1 MKSHY
6 DYIITG
12 AGLAGLSLLMRM
24 MEDPF
29 FDAAQIL
36 VIDAAKKNNNDRT
49 WCFWEKDAGIFEPI
63 VIKKW
68 DHVSFIA
75 PTFASEL
82 NLSPFTYK
90 MIRGIDLYTYVLE
103 KAATKSNI
111 SICTE
116 RVISVNTSISGASV
130 VLENQTLT
138 ALKVFN
144 SILFEPAN
152 VLAQKASDYF
162 LWQHFKG
169 FEIKTTSPVFN
180 ETVATLMD
188 FTVNQQQGTTFMYVM
203 PTSSTTALVEYT
215 LFTPSI
221 LDSKT
226 YDEAITTY
234 IQKTYGS
241 IDYEVT
247 HQEFGQIPMTS
258 YSFVRGAGNI
268 VNIGVAGGQVKGSSG
283 YAFHFIQ
290 EKTKAI
296 VSDVVAGKN
305 PLRSVSFT
313 QKKFQLYD
321 AVLLRVLQEK
331 KLDGAAIFTAI
342 FSKNPPARVF
352 RFLNNESSLLDDL
365 HIMASVPSRIF
376 LPAALYSLLG
386 IKQRRA
392 LIN

>member
-1 MKSHY
+1 
-6 DYIITG
+6 
-12 AGLAGLSLLMRM
+12 
-24 MEDPF
+24 
-29 FDAAQIL
+29 
-36 VIDAAKKNNNDRT
+36 
-49 WCFWEKDAGIFEPI
+49 
-63 VIKKW
+63 
-68 DHVSFIA
+68 
-75 PTFASEL
+75 
-82 NLSPFTYK
+82 
-90 MIRGIDLYTYVLE
+90 
-103 KAATKSNI
+103 
-111 SICTE
+111 
-116 RVISVNTSISGASV
+116 
-130 VLENQTLT
+130 
-138 ALKVFN
+138 
-144 SILFEPAN
+144 
-152 VLAQKASDYF
+152 
-162 LWQHFKG
+162 
-169 FEIKTTSPVFN
+169 
-180 ETVATLMD
+180 MD

-215 LFTPSI
+215 LFTPHI

-305 PLRSVSFT
+305 PLRSVSFV

-365 HIMASVPSRIF
+365 HIMASVPTRIF
-376 LPAALYSLLG
+376 LPTAIQALLG
-386 IKQRRA
+386 LKRRRA
-392 LIN
+392 

>member
-1 MKSHY
+1 LKSHY

-24 MEDPF
+24 MQHPF
-29 FDAAQIL
+29 FDTAQIL
-36 VIDAAKKNNNDRT
+36 VIDAAQKNTNDRT
-49 WCFWEKDAGIFEPI
+49 WCFWEKENDIFEPI

-75 PTFASEL
+75 PSYTNEL

-90 MIRGIDLYTYVLE
+90 MIRGIDLYSHVLE
-103 KAATKSNI
+103 KAATKNNI
-111 SICTE
+111 SFCTE
-116 RVISVNTSISGASV
+116 RVLAVHSDNDGAKV

-138 ALKVFN
+138 TSKIFN

-169 FEIKTTSPVFN
+169 FEITTAAPVFN
-180 ETVATLMD
+180 DAVATLMD
-188 FTVNQQQGTTFMYVM
+188 FTVDQVDGTTFMYVM
-203 PTSSTTALVEYT
+203 PTSPTTALVEYT
-215 LFTPSI
+215 LFTPNI
-221 LDSKT
+221 LEEEK
-226 YDEAITTY
+226 YDKAITEY

-247 HQEFGQIPMTS
+247 HHEFGQIPMTN
-258 YSFVRGAGNI
+258 YSFVEGAGNLI
-268 VNIGVAGGQVKGSSG
+268 NIGVAGGQVKGSSG

-290 EKTKAI
+290 EKTKTI
-296 VSDVVAGKN
+296 VTDLVAGKN
-305 PLRSVSFT
+305 PLRARTFT

-321 AVLLRVLQEK
+321 SVLLRVLQDQ
-331 KLDGAAIFTAI
+331 KLDGATIFTAI
-342 FSKNPPARVF
+342 FSNNPPDRVF

-365 HIMASVPSRIF
+365 HIMSSVPTRIF
-376 LPAALYSLLG
+376 LPTAIQALLG
-386 IKQRRA
+386 LKRRRP
-392 LIN
+392 

>member
-24 MEDPF
+24 MQHPF
-29 FDAAQIL
+29 FDTAQIL
-36 VIDAAKKNNNDRT
+36 VIDAAQKNTNDRT
-49 WCFWEKDAGIFEPI
+49 WCFWEKENDIFEPI

-75 PTFASEL
+75 PSYTNEL
-82 NLSPFTYK
+82 NLSPVTYK
-90 MIRGIDLYTYVLE
+90 MIRGIDLYSYVLE
-103 KAATKSNI
+103 KAATKNNI
-111 SICTE
+111 SFCTE
-116 RVISVNTSISGASV
+116 RVLAVHSDNDGAKV

-138 ALKVFN
+138 ASKIFN

-169 FEIKTTSPVFN
+169 FEIKTATPVFN
-180 ETVATLMD
+180 DAVATLMD
-188 FTVNQQQGTTFMYVM
+188 FTVDQVDGTTFMYVM
-203 PTSSTTALVEYT
+203 PTSPTTALVEYT
-215 LFTPSI
+215 LFTPNI
-221 LDSKT
+221 LEEEK
-226 YDEAITTY
+226 YDKAITEY

-247 HQEFGQIPMTS
+247 HHEFGQIPMTN
-258 YSFVRGAGNI
+258 YSFVEGAGNLI
-268 VNIGVAGGQVKGSSG
+268 NIGVAGGQVKGSSG

-290 EKTKAI
+290 EKTKTI
-296 VSDVVAGKN
+296 VTDLVAGKN
-305 PLRSVSFT
+305 PLRARTFT

-321 AVLLRVLQEK
+321 SVLLRVLQDQ
-331 KLDGAAIFTAI
+331 KLDGATIFTAI
-342 FSKNPPARVF
+342 FSNNPPDRVF

-365 HIMASVPSRIF
+365 HIMSSVPTRIF
-376 LPAALYSLLG
+376 LPTAIQALLG
-386 IKQRRA
+386 LKRRRA
-392 LIN
+392 

>member
-1 MKSHY
+1 LKSHY

-24 MEDPF
+24 MQHPF
-29 FDAAQIL
+29 FDTAQIL
-36 VIDAAKKNNNDRT
+36 VIDAAQKNTNDRT
-49 WCFWEKDAGIFEPI
+49 WCFWEKENDIFEPI

-75 PTFASEL
+75 PSYTNEL

-90 MIRGIDLYTYVLE
+90 MIRGIDLYSYVLE
-103 KAATKSNI
+103 KAATKNNI
-111 SICTE
+111 SFCTE
-116 RVISVNTSISGASV
+116 RVLAVHSDNDGAKV

-138 ALKVFN
+138 ASKIFN

-169 FEIKTTSPVFN
+169 FEITTAAPVFN
-180 ETVATLMD
+180 DAVATLMD
-188 FTVNQQQGTTFMYVM
+188 FTVDQVDGTTFMYVM
-203 PTSSTTALVEYT
+203 PTSPTTALVEYT
-215 LFTPSI
+215 LFTPNI
-221 LDSKT
+221 LEEEK
-226 YDEAITTY
+226 YDKAITDY

-247 HQEFGQIPMTS
+247 HHEFGQIPMTN
-258 YSFVRGAGNI
+258 YSFVEGAGNLI
-268 VNIGVAGGQVKGSSG
+268 NIGVAGGQVKGSSG

-290 EKTKAI
+290 EKTKTI
-296 VSDVVAGKN
+296 VTDLVAGKN
-305 PLRSVSFT
+305 PLRARTFT

-321 AVLLRVLQEK
+321 SVLLRVLQDQ
-331 KLDGAAIFTAI
+331 KLDGATIFTAI
-342 FSKNPPARVF
+342 FSNNPPDRVF

-365 HIMASVPSRIF
+365 HIMSSVPTHIF
-376 LPAALYSLLG
+376 LPTAIQALLG
-386 IKQRRA
+386 LKRRRA
-392 LIN
+392 

>member
-24 MEDPF
+24 MQHPF
-29 FDAAQIL
+29 FDTAQIL
-36 VIDAAKKNNNDRT
+36 LIDAAQKNTNDRT
-49 WCFWEKDAGIFEPI
+49 WCFWEKESDIFETI

-75 PTFASEL
+75 PSYTNEL

-103 KAATKSNI
+103 KAATKNNI
-111 SICTE
+111 SFCTE
-116 RVISVNTSISGASV
+116 RVLAVHSDVVGATV

-138 ALKVFN
+138 ASKIFN

-169 FEIKTTSPVFN
+169 FEIKTATPVFN
-180 ETVATLMD
+180 DAVATLMD
-188 FTVNQQQGTTFMYVM
+188 FTVDQTEGTTFMYVM
-203 PTSSTTALVEYT
+203 PTSPTTALVEYT
-215 LFTPSI
+215 LFTPNI
-221 LDSKT
+221 LEEEK
-226 YDEAITTY
+226 YDKAITDY

-247 HQEFGQIPMTS
+247 HQEFGQIPMTN
-258 YSFVRGAGNI
+258 YSFLGGAGSLI
-268 VNIGVAGGQVKGSSG
+268 NIGVAGGQVKGSSG
-283 YAFHFIQ
+283 YAFYFIQ

-296 VSDVVAGKN
+296 VADLVAGIN
-305 PLRSVSFT
+305 PLRTSTFA

-321 AVLLRVLQEK
+321 AVLLRVLQDK
-331 KLDGAAIFTAI
+331 KLDGATIFTAI
-342 FSKNPPARVF
+342 FSKNPPDRVF
-352 RFLNNESSLLDDL
+352 RFLNNESSLFDDL
-365 HIMASVPSRIF
+365 HIMSSVPTRIF
-376 LPAALYSLLG
+376 LPAAIQAILG
-386 IKQRRA
+386 LKRRRA
-392 LIN
+392 

>member
-24 MEDPF
+24 MQHPF
-29 FDAAQIL
+29 FDTAQIL
-36 VIDAAKKNNNDRT
+36 VIDAAQKNTNDRT
-49 WCFWEKDAGIFEPI
+49 WCFWEKENDIFEPI

-75 PTFASEL
+75 PSYTNEL
-82 NLSPFTYK
+82 NLSPYTYK
-90 MIRGIDLYTYVLE
+90 MIRGIDLYSYVLE
-103 KAATKSNI
+103 KAATKNNI
-111 SICTE
+111 SFCTE
-116 RVISVNTSISGASV
+116 RVLAVHSDNDGAKV

-138 ALKVFN
+138 ASKIFN

-169 FEIKTTSPVFN
+169 FEIKTATPVFN
-180 ETVATLMD
+180 DAVATLMD
-188 FTVNQQQGTTFMYVM
+188 FTVDQVDGTTFMYVM
-203 PTSSTTALVEYT
+203 PTSPTTALVEYT
-215 LFTPSI
+215 LFTPNI
-221 LDSKT
+221 LEEEK
-226 YDEAITTY
+226 YDKAITEY

-247 HQEFGQIPMTS
+247 HHEFGQIPMTN
-258 YSFVRGAGNI
+258 YSFVEGAGNLI
-268 VNIGVAGGQVKGSSG
+268 NIGVAGGQVKGSSG

-290 EKTKAI
+290 EKTKTI
-296 VSDVVAGKN
+296 VTDLVAGKN
-305 PLRSVSFT
+305 PLRARTFT

-321 AVLLRVLQEK
+321 SVLLRVLQDQ
-331 KLDGAAIFTAI
+331 KLDGATIFTAI
-342 FSKNPPARVF
+342 FSKNPPDCVF

-365 HIMASVPSRIF
+365 HIMSSVPTRIF
-376 LPAALYSLLG
+376 LPTAIQALLG
-386 IKQRRA
+386 LKRRRP
-392 LIN
+392 